1 MKRIIVIT
9 LMLLVA
15 TVASAQEG
23 KNIYNKYSGNNGVSA
38 VYISPTMFRMIG
50 NLPDLQ
56 VETANGELMNLAP
69 LIRTFQGFYMLDI
82 TDADIAS
89 NLRTDVENL
98 IAKGRY
104 ELLMEVK
111 EDEDTVNMYTVGN
124 EKVIESFVF
133 VASDGES
140 LQFICIDGDMSR
152 DEVEKLI
159 SDTTSIFDKIYSR
172 VNYGW
177 IDLSFPDYA
186 TLVKFFENA
195 LHKVI
200 IS

>member
-38 VYISPTMFRMIG
+38 VYISPAMFRMIG

-56 VETANGELMNLAP
+56 VETANGEMMNLAP

-82 TDADIAS
+82 TDANIAS
-89 NLRTDVENL
+89 NLITDVDNL

-111 EDEDTVNMYTVGN
+111 DDEDTANMYTVGN

-159 SDTTSIFDKIYSR
+159 LAAAK
-172 VNYGW
+172 
-177 IDLSFPDYA
+177 
-186 TLVKFFENA
+186 
-195 LHKVI
+195 
-200 IS
+200 